1 MKRRIHLG
9 AIVVLIAFTTL
20 ACSSDS
26 DDGDGGG
33 ATSDA
38 FVLDLIDNTADD
50 TDPVAING
58 TTFSFSEDENAFDD
72 LFP

>member
-1 MKRRIHLG
+1 MKRRIHFG
-9 AIVVLIAFTTL
+9 SIAVLFALTTL

-26 DDGDGGG
+26 NDDDGGG

-58 TTFSFSEDENAFDD
+58 TTFSFSEDEGAFDD